1 MADSLWTAWNCY
13 NESIIDPTLLS
24 KGIDSVATTK
34 KKISDNFEEENR
46 EFHVKKSDT
55 IGCSAPW
62 QPPPLDTEQP
72 VFLTAKGI
80 WQISQGQC
88 CISRQCV
95 EAEVFSSVDCCR
107 LRRRSK
113 ETRREFL

>member
-24 KGIDSVATTK
+24 KGIDSVAKTK

-46 EFHVKKSDT
+46 ENPVKKSDT

-72 VFLTAKGI
+72 VF
-80 WQISQGQC
+80 
-88 CISRQCV
+88 
-95 EAEVFSSVDCCR
+95 FDCQRHLANQPRPMLYKQTVC
-107 LRRRSK
+107 
-113 ETRREFL
+113 